1 MRNLLL
7 MTDVYKMHHAEMYP
21 DGTTEIYSYL
31 TTRSNKKYNKVLFY
45 GLQPILK
52 MLQAGVSKEDVKEF
66 LDIREMI
73 LGPDTRGVITKGMN
87 ALAELGYIPLEI
99 KAVPEGTYLDN
110 KNVLMTMR
118 NTHPDFPW
126 VVGFFES
133 MILKLW
139 NTCTVATSSKK
150 FKTLVEK
157 YADETCGNRGLVPFQ
172 VHDFGYRGVSS
183 EETAEL
189 SGSAHLVSF
198 YGTDTVS
205 AVSYVKKNYGVK
217 AGNPIG
223 LSVPASE
230 HSVMCSFGREG
241 ELDAFKN
248 MLKLYPTGLV
258 SIVSDT
264 YDLWN
269 VLTNFASTLKEEILA
284 RDGKVVFRPDSGD
297 PEKILLGNA
306 LTYNEYVKV
315 MYSNMDT
322 LIYEKDGKFFESSES
337 YDQRGGSRSTREIKP
352 TPENKGCIRL
362 LDEMFGSTVNELGY
376 KELNPKVGLIYGDGM
391 YFERF
396 ERILTKMKEMGYASN
411 NLVIG
416 VGGLLLQQHNRDDL
430 GFAIKATYA
439 IVNGQPRNLL
449 KDPITDSGKKSHT
462 GLMMLTKE
470 NGVYVTKDN
479 CTEEEEKT
487 GLLTSVFKDGKILR
501 TQTFDEI
508 RDLAGF

>member
-7 MTDVYKMHHAEMYP
+7 MTDVYKLGHLEQYEK
-21 DGTTEIYSYL
+21 GTEKIYSYL
-31 TTRSNKKYNKVLFY
+31 CARSNKKYNKTLVY
-45 GLQPILK
+45 GIQPILK
-52 MLQAGVSKEDVKEF
+52 MLSQGVTVEDGEE
-66 LDIREMI
+66 LLAIRESI
-73 LGPDTRGVITKGMN
+73 LGPDTKGVVSQKIR
-87 ALAELGYIPLEI
+87 ALAQLGYLPIEI
-99 KAVPEGTYLDN
+99 KAVPEGTYMEN
-110 KNVLMTMR
+110 KNVILTIT
-118 NTHPDFPW
+118 NTLPEFYW

-205 AVSYVKKNYGVK
+205 AVNFVRKNYGVK

-230 HSVMCSFGREG
+230 HSVMCSFGRER
-241 ELDAFKN
+241 EFEAFQN
-248 MLKLYPTGLV
+248 MLDLYPTGLV

-269 VLTNFASTLKEEILA
+269 VLTNFASTLKEQILA

-297 PEKILLGNA
+297 PEKILLGDEDA
-306 LTYNEYVKV
+306 P
-315 MYSNMDT
+315 
-322 LIYEKDGKFFESSES
+322 KDSPAYK
-337 YDQRGGSRSTREIKP
+337 GS
-352 TPENKGCIRL
+352 IRL
-362 LDEMFGSTVNELGY
+362 LDELFGSTVNSLGF

-396 ERILTKMKEMGYASN
+396 ERILAKMKEMGYASS

-439 IVNGQPRNLL
+439 VANGQPRNLL
-449 KDPITDSGKKSHT
+449 KDPVTDSGKKSHT
-462 GLMMLTKE
+462 GLMTLVKE
-470 NGVYVTKDN
+470 NGVFVTKDN
-479 CTEEEEKT
+479 CSIEEEKQ
-487 GLLTSVFKDGKILR
+487 GLLVLVFKDGKIKK
-501 TQTFDEI
+501 TTTFDEI
-508 RDLAGF
+508 RELAGF